1 MKRILRNF
9 LINIV
14 SLSLTAR
21 LIPGLVLEGG
31 IKTLF
36 ISSFIFMIINMLVVP
51 ILKIMFLPLNLLTLG
66 IFSWAV
72 NVLALYLLTSIVS
85 NLKLVPYRFEG
96 AVIQG
101 VVIPSMDINVLFVA
115 ILASF
120 MVGLI
125 SHFLHWLLK

>member
-1 MKRILRNF
+1 MKKLLRNF

-21 LIPGLVLEGG
+21 LIPGLVIEGG

-36 ISSFIFMIINMLVVP
+36 ISAFIFMIINMMVIP

-66 IFSWAV
+66 VFSWAI
-72 NVLALYLLTSIVS
+72 NVLALYLLTNIVS
-85 NLKLVPYRFEG
+85 NLRLVSYRFEG
-96 AVIQG
+96 IALWG
-101 VVIPSMDINVLFVA
+101 VVIPSMELNVLYVA

-120 MVGLI
+120 MVGFI
-125 SHFLHWLLK
+125 